1 VAEFTAFFA
10 RCRPVE
16 PRFARHGLQHKD
28 QSLLKLTSVA
38 HEIQLVA
45 LKILNFPLLL
55 AVYFRSAMLR
65 AFLLI
70 LWIAFSLGGKA
81 FGQIASRHVR
91 NYGPEVNKA
100 GEVLGMV
107 AASPEGV
114 LFFSSEKGVLVYDGD
129 QWKIIPLTDELAVRA
144 IEFDQK
150 RNRLWVGGI
159 GTFGYLASDSLRHYR
174 YVPISDSVYRAN
186 AFKQVWQIL
195 VEGDSV
201 TFMTNEGHFIWHK
214 GAIVPDPILQT
225 YVFRAGAHKYYSQ
238 KKGGLYIVEN
248 GQRKEIWN
256 QAGIKEAVYYITKAS
271 EYENLLFTPYNGVYV
286 HDTRTQQVR
295 PHSTFSK
302 LLTDIAFY
310 EATEVN
316 DSVLALGTWYHGILF
331 TNREGQLLDQC
342 GTNKG
347 LASDGISD
355 IIVDPFGKLWAA
367 TDYGVSVM
375 DLSAAWPGWKLPT
388 ATPPT
393 RITQV
398 TMDNERTFFPLR
410 SNYTFTRRPKTL
422 RIQFATP
429 GFEYQTTHLHL
440 VRLEGVDTSW
450 HQLDGV
456 SHMEYANLANGHY
469 TFLVKRVAGRQQS
482 SPASITF
489 RVQEPWYT
497 YLADN
502 WDYLVG
508 SVALGF
514 LLVFA
519 FTYRLRANQQL
530 LTQMV
535 AEKTR
540 EIEQHEK
547 ELLAMNKNLK
557 EANEELDI
565 LLYRSS
571 HDLVSPVKSIKGLLH
586 LIRLSPSEMATYLP
600 MMEDR
605 IARLEQILLEIN
617 SYVRHVK
624 GEPVAVSFNLL
635 QLVRDIRSDLE
646 FMEQAKD
653 MRWEL
658 NIDPQLWV
666 ESDRDRWRM
675 ALANLISNA
684 VKYSDP
690 QKEERFIKVSVHTDQ
705 PQLIVTVTDNGQGIH
720 PEYQPRLFEMFYRA
734 SEGADGLGLGLF
746 LVKKIVDS
754 LHGSITVESEPR
766 RGTRFTMSLP
776 VRWQVLNA
784 SLQHSLV
791 ATAST
796 HA

>member
-1 VAEFTAFFA
+1 MAVFFWLVMIRA
-10 RCRPVE
+10 CLV
-16 PRFARHGLQHKD
+16 
-28 QSLLKLTSVA
+28 TS
-38 HEIQLVA
+38 LVA
-45 LKILNFPLLL
+45 LSL
-55 AVYFRSAMLR
+55 AGEA
-65 AFLLI
+65 
-70 LWIAFSLGGKA
+70 W
-81 FGQIASRHVR
+81 GQIASRHVR

-107 AASPEGV
+107 AVSPNGV

-144 IEFDQK
+144 IEFDLK

-159 GTFGYLASDSLRHYR
+159 GTFGYLAPDSLQQYR
-174 YVPISDSVYRAN
+174 YVPVSDSAYQAKP
-186 AFKQVWQIL
+186 FKQVWQIL

-201 TFMTNEGHFIWHK
+201 TFMSNEAHFVWQG
-214 GAIVPDPILQT
+214 GAVAIDPVQQT
-225 YVFRAGAHKYYSQ
+225 YLFRVGETKYYSQ
-238 KKGGLYIVEN
+238 RKGGLSVAE
-248 GQRKEIWN
+248 GEQRREIWN
-256 QAGIKEAVYYITKAS
+256 HAGIKEAVYYITKANDH
-271 EYENLLFTPYNGVYV
+271 ENLLFTPYDGVYV
-286 HDTRTQQVR
+286 HDTRTDQVR
-295 PHSTFSK
+295 QHAGFSK
-302 LLTDIAFY
+302 LLADIPFY
-310 EATEVN
+310 EAAEVN
-316 DSVLALGTWYHGILF
+316 DSILALGTWYHGVLF
-331 TNREGQLLDQC
+331 VDRNGQLLDQC

-355 IIVDPFGKLWAA
+355 MVVDPFGKLWTA
-367 TDYGVSVM
+367 TDYGVSVI
-375 DLSAAWPGWKLPT
+375 DLSAAWPKWPLPT
-388 ATPPT
+388 SRPPT
-393 RITQV
+393 IITQITV
-398 TMDNERTFFPLR
+398 DNERTFFRQRDTYLFER
-410 SNYTFTRRPKTL
+410 KPKVI

-429 GFEYQTTHLHL
+429 GFEYQTSHVHL
-440 VRLEGVDTSW
+440 VRLDGVDTSW
-450 HQLDGV
+450 HRLDGINFK
-456 SHMEYANLANGHY
+456 EYTSLSNGNYQFH
-469 TFLVKRVAGRQQS
+469 VKRVNGEQ
-482 SPASITF
+482 ASAEAIVTF
-489 RVQEPWYT
+489 HVQEPWYT
-497 YLADN
+497 FLADN
-502 WDYLVG
+502 WDYLAG

-540 EIEQHEK
+540 EIEQHER

-586 LIRLSPSEMATYLP
+586 LIRLSPQEMTTYLP

-617 SYVRHVK
+617 NYVRHVK
-624 GEPVAVSFNLL
+624 GEPVAISFNLL
-635 QLVRDIRSDLE
+635 QLVREIRSDLE

-653 MRWEL
+653 MRWHL
-658 NIDPQLWV
+658 DIDPLLWV

-684 VKYSDP
+684 VKYSDQ
-690 QKEERFIKVSVHTDQ
+690 QKEERFIRVSVITDQ
-705 PQLIVTVTDNGQGIH
+705 TNIVVSVADNGQGIH
-720 PEYQPRLFEMFYRA
+720 LEYQPRLFEMFYRA

-754 LHGSITVESEPR
+754 LQGTIDVESEPR
-766 RGTRFTMSLP
+766 VGTRFSMSVP
-776 VRWQVLNA
+776 VRWQIGDV
-784 SLQHSLV
+784 SLQDSLV